1 MTEENTIRLNPNK
14 SSQLE
19 FDVMISGLENILPVV
34 RFVIVDVADQV
45 DWVVKCKKLDGS
57 KWQASFPAFE
67 NMKLNTC
74 KFQVEVIVDEY
85 YFQPAAGEIIF
96 INTPDVSFK
105 PKAGPKPTVT
115 TSFVVKQDEEPV
127 EEKPKTKA
135 APKPKAT
142 PKTKATP
149 KKKVTEASAG
159 DITGQ
164 YAPTNDLL
172 KTEEDPSFAQ
182 GNVKTAQ
189 AELDDEYIDTA
200 RLDGITDEVIPGS
213 GHEYAQDDGK
223 DDDVEDDLVTSE
235 YDPKKVAEGI
245 LKDAFGKVKAPT
257 LRGSLFK
264 RDADGKILVP
274 GLENKKQKQESDDRN
289 QKVRDILGK

>member
-19 FDVMISGLENILPVV
+19 FDVMISGLENILPIV
-34 RFVIVDVADQV
+34 RFVIVDVADEV

-74 KFQVEVIVDEY
+74 KFQVEVIVEEY
-85 YFQPAAGEIIF
+85 YFQPATGEIVF

-115 TSFVVKQDEEPV
+115 TSFVVKQDDDTTK
-127 EEKPKTKA
+127 EKPKTKTKVT
-135 APKPKAT
+135 PKP
-142 PKTKATP
+142 KATP

-159 DITGQ
+159 NITGQ

-172 KTEEDPSFAQ
+172 KTEEDPTPTHST
-182 GNVKTAQ
+182 VKTAQ

-200 RLDGITDEVIPGS
+200 RLNDITDEVIPGS

-223 DDDVEDDLVTSE
+223 DDIEDDLITSE

-245 LKDAFGKVKAPT
+245 LKDTFGKVKAPT

-264 RDADGKILVP
+264 RDGDGKILVP